1 MSVQENACITHELQ
15 GTNVVI
21 TILDERIRDAQRV
34 NQIKDAMLEVVNAH
48 PCTNLIIDL
57 SRVKFIGSV
66 GFLAFLAVRRS
77 TNIVNVVLCNL
88 DENVKELFRICR
100 LIPSESS
107 SNAPFQV
114 ATSVPAALEW
124 CDARVD

>member
-1 MSVQENACITHELQ
+1 MSIQENACITHELH

-34 NQIKDAMLEVVNAH
+34 NQIKDAMLEIVNTH
-48 PCTNLIIDL
+48 PCTNLIIDM

-77 TNIVNVVLCNL
+77 ANIVNVVLCNL
-88 DENVKELFRICR
+88 DENVRELFMICR
-100 LIPSESS
+100 LIPSDSGFK
-107 SNAPFQV
+107 APFQV
-114 ATSVPAALEW
+114 ATSVPSALEW
-124 CDARVD
+124 CDALVN

>member
-34 NQIKDAMLEVVNAH
+34 NQIKDAMLAVVNAS
-48 PCTNLIIDL
+48 PCTNLIIDMGH
-57 SRVKFIGSV
+57 VKFIGSV

-100 LIPSESS
+100 LIPSDSAS
-107 SNAPFQV
+107 KAPFQV
-114 ATSVPAALEW
+114 ATTVPSALEW
-124 CDARVD
+124 CDAQVK